1 MQRQTDSN
9 NLSTSVSEFIIG
21 QILLFLSFMPSDVVG
36 C

>member
-9 NLSTSVSEFIIG
+9 NLSMVSEFIIE
-21 QILLFLSFMPSDVVG
+21 QILLFLSFMPSDVIG